1 MARRVLE
8 GWSSSELPVAHRRR
22 AVRAARDLERARSS
36 RTPSPARGE
45 LSERYWREVEAVTRR
60 LVRVRHRD
68 GAVALRLFGR
78 WTLLAFDAPSTAVDE
93 SGVLTSFAITGGLLA
108 RTPGGS
114 ITFSQSAPPHVQ
126 LRATIDGFFPR
137 LGRRA
142 DGPAWTDAL
151 YRHVQQ
157 RIHTAISRRYFG
169 RLIDEGPA

>member
-1 MARRVLE
+1 MTRRVLE
-8 GWSSSELPVAHRRR
+8 GWSSSELRAPTGAVQFEQLVTSRRPLVAYSESG
-22 AVRAARDLERARSS
+22 AR
-36 RTPSPARGE
+36 E

-78 WTLLAFDAPSTAVDE
+78 WTLLAFDAPSTAVGE

-169 RLIDEGPA
+169 RLLDEGTA